1 MANEN
6 QLRAE
11 QLKEELA
18 RKYRQPKGVEQFGIE
33 AVPPELKTAHWW
45 DLFNIIINF
54 LIQPGMMVIAGLAI
68 ASGLPFWGAVV
79 TSVSGVFIAYVAYVV
94 MATVG
99 VDYGIP
105 GQVAT
110 RMAFGIQGSK
120 WLPSLV
126 RVLASIYWFAF
137 QTLAGAAGITAILN
151 AMFGLNVSLIL
162 VSVIFAIFQALI
174 AILGYD
180 SLKVLSKI
188 AFPAK
193 IVLIAMILY
202 LLINYPEP
210 NFNWNNVLS
219 YPGTIGWHWP
229 TLALWINSVIAAWI
243 CMITDAADFC
253 RYSASRLDMWIA
265 TVAAACVGT
274 FISAFVGAY
283 AAAATLGE
291 YTNVFEL
298 MPVITQNG
306 VILFFVLIVI
316 VLENWCINVM
326 NVYTGGLSFSNIFTK
341 IGRFWST
348 ILIAAGGVMLSAV
361 PSVVYGFTDYMDVL
375 GFLFAPIAG
384 ILLVDYLF
392 IKKTYIDIVALFKPD
407 GAYRY
412 TNGFNLVAVALT
424 ALGFV
429 FYLIVPEVLIKNL
442 ATLVVVG
449 IAYYFAMKAVASTNE
464 TYAEAARPGKQYDEI
479 PTEAVNPT
487 V

>member
-1 MANEN
+1 MANTE
-6 QLRAE
+6 QLKAE

-18 RKYRQPKGVEQFGIE
+18 RRYRQPKGVEQFGIE

-45 DLFNIIINF
+45 DLFNIIVNF

-68 ASGLPFWGAVV
+68 ASGLSFWQTVGV
-79 TSVSGVFIAYVAYVV
+79 SVSGVFIAYVAYVI

-110 RMAFGIQGSK
+110 RMAFGINGSK

-151 AMFGLNVSLIL
+151 AMFGLDVSLIV

-193 IVLIAMILY
+193 VVLIGMVLY
-202 LLINYPEP
+202 LLMTHPDP
-210 NFNWNNVLS
+210 NFNINNVLS
-219 YPGTIGWHWP
+219 YPGNIGWQWP
-229 TLALWINSVIAAWI
+229 TLALWINSVVSAWI

-253 RYSASRLDMWIA
+253 RYSASRTDMWIA
-265 TVAAACVGT
+265 TVAAACVGA

-283 AAAATLGE
+283 GAAATLGE
-291 YTNVFEL
+291 YTNVFE
-298 MPVITQNG
+298 VIPNITSNAL
-306 VILFFVLIVI
+306 ILFFVLIVI
-316 VLENWCINVM
+316 VLDNWCINVM
-326 NVYTGGLSFSNIFTK
+326 NVYSGGLSFSNIVTK
-341 IGRFWST
+341 LGRFWST
-348 ILIAAGGVMLSAV
+348 ILIAVCGVLLSAV
-361 PSVVYGFTDYMDVL
+361 PSVVNQFNDYMNVL
-375 GFLFAPIAG
+375 GFLFAPMAG
-384 ILLVDYLF
+384 ILLTDYLF
-392 IKKTYIDIVALFKPD
+392 IKKTYIDVVALFKPD

-412 TNGFNLVAVALT
+412 TNGFNMVAVVLT
-424 ALGFV
+424 ILGFF
-429 FYLIVPEVLIKNL
+429 FYLVVPEALIKNI
-442 ATLVVVG
+442 ATLIVVG
-449 IAYYFAMKAVASTNE
+449 IVYYFAMKAFAKSNR
-464 TYAEAARPGKQYDEI
+464 TYAEAAQPGKQYDEI
-479 PTEAVNPT
+479 PVEAINPT
-487 V
+487 A

>member
-1 MANEN
+1 MKD
-6 QLRAE
+6 AE
-11 QLKEELA
+11 KLQDELA
-18 RKYRQPKGVEQFGIE
+18 QKYRQPKGVEQFGIE

-68 ASGLPFWGAVV
+68 ASGLPFWGAVTV
-79 TSVSGVFIAYVAYVV
+79 SVSGVLIAYIAYVL

-110 RMAFGIQGSK
+110 RMAFGINGSK

-151 AMFGLNVSLIL
+151 TMFGLNVSLIV

-193 IVLIAMILY
+193 IILISLVLY
-202 LLINYPEP
+202 LLMTHSDP
-210 NFNWNNVLS
+210 NFQWNNVLS
-219 YPGTIGWHWP
+219 YSGTIGWHWP
-229 TLALWINSVIAAWI
+229 TIALWVNSVIAAWI
-243 CMITDAADFC
+243 CMITDASDFC
-253 RYSASRLDMWIA
+253 RYSASRVDMWIA
-265 TVAAACVGT
+265 TVVAACLGC
-274 FISAFVGAY
+274 FISAFVGSY
-283 AAAATLGE
+283 GAAATLGE

-298 MPVITQNG
+298 IPTITQNG
-306 VILFFVLIVI
+306 VILFFILIVI
-316 VLENWCINVM
+316 VLENWCVNVM
-326 NVYTGGLSFSNIFTK
+326 NVYSGGLSFSNMFTH

-348 ILIAAGGVMLSAV
+348 IFIAVCGVLLSAV
-361 PSVVYGFTDYMDVL
+361 PSVVNQFTDYMDVL
-375 GFLFAPIAG
+375 GFLFAPMAG

-392 IKKTYIDIVALFKPD
+392 IKKTYIDVLALFKPD

-412 TNGFNLVAVALT
+412 TNGFNIVAVVLT
-424 ALGFV
+424 AFGFL
-429 FYLIVPEVLIKNL
+429 FYLIVPEVLIKNV
-442 ATLVVVG
+442 ATLIVVG
-449 IAYYFAMKAVASTNE
+449 IAYYFVMKAIASKNE
-464 TYAEAARPGKQYDEI
+464 TYAEAARPGKQYDVI
-479 PTEAVNPT
+479 PDDTTSTT
-487 V
+487 VTN